1 MSSRLLRIRNGKRGK
16 KIRRVC
22 YDKSQGKI
30 VLWRRDQLQL
40 EDEES
45 QMSGVIGVEGRLRD
59 EAFALGLL
67 WKFT

>member
-40 EDEES
+40 EDEER
-45 QMSGVIGVEGRLRD
+45 QMSTELRD
-59 EAFALGLL
+59 MKVTVALIRVVSVE
-67 WKFT
+67 